1 MRVSKKC
8 ILIIYI
14 LNGAKMEASIVDL
27 RYKMKDVLKALGRH
41 ERVKIL
47 YHGKVRGTIIP
58 DSKEHK
64 RKVAE
69 HEFFGMKKDMLDS
82 VEDMMGKLRGGR
94 YNAV

>member
-1 MRVSKKC
+1 
-8 ILIIYI
+8 
-14 LNGAKMEASIVDL
+14 MEASIVDL

-64 RKVAE
+64 QKVSD
-69 HEFFGMKKDMLDS
+69 HEFFGMIKDSPDDVTETMNQ
-82 VEDMMGKLRGGR
+82 LRGGR
-94 YNAV
+94 YNAL

>member
-1 MRVSKKC
+1 
-8 ILIIYI
+8 
-14 LNGAKMEASIVDL
+14 MEASIVDL

-47 YHGKVRGTIIP
+47 YHGKVKGTIVP

-64 RKVAE
+64 RKVVDN
-69 HEFFGMKKDMLDS
+69 EFFGMKSDESDS
-82 VEDMMGKLRGGR
+82 VEKTIERLRGGR

>member
-1 MRVSKKC
+1 
-8 ILIIYI
+8 
-14 LNGAKMEASIVDL
+14 MEASIVDL

-58 DSKEHK
+58 DSKEHR
-64 RKVAE
+64 RKVAD
-69 HEFFGMKKDMLDS
+69 HEFFGMIKDRSDQIAETMDQ
-82 VEDMMGKLRGGR
+82 LRGGR